1 MIDFTDIVKSVID
14 VLKSDFKL
22 PVYANEVKEGYK
34 EPCFFVRIY
43 PVSSDTETRNHM
55 RTDLRIE
62 VSYYS
67 DTDDTVANMEIVQRI
82 RKAFGITLK
91 TNDRTLTIHD
101 TEVDKIDDD
110 IYEFTFSTS
119 YLELVNFD
127 TEPEVAKELHIR
139 EVES

>member
-1 MIDFTDIVKSVID
+1 MINFTDIVKSVID
-14 VLKSDFKL
+14 VLKSNFNL

-43 PVSSDTETRNHM
+43 PVSSDVETKNYM
-55 RTDLRIE
+55 STDLRIE

-67 DTDDTVANMEIVQRI
+67 DTDDTVENMMVVQTM
-82 RKAFGITLK
+82 RKVFGVTLK
-91 TNDRTLTIHD
+91 VGDRTLTIHD
-101 TEVDKIDDD
+101 TEVEGIDDD

-127 TEPEVAKELHIR
+127 TEPEVATTLHIR
-139 EVES
+139 KVEN

>member
-1 MIDFTDIVKSVID
+1 MINFTDIVKSVID
-14 VLKSDFKL
+14 VLKSNFNL

-43 PVSSDTETRNHM
+43 PVSSDVETKNYM
-55 RTDLRIE
+55 STDLRIE

-67 DTDDTVANMEIVQRI
+67 DTDDTVENMMVVQTM
-82 RKAFGITLK
+82 RKVFGVTLK
-91 TNDRTLTIHD
+91 VGDRTLTIHD
-101 TEVDKIDDD
+101 TEVESIDDD

-127 TEPEVAKELHIR
+127 TEPEVATTLHIR
-139 EVES
+139 KVEN